1 MSAPGSCAHITIL
14 SSRPEQ
20 VAASLSF
27 TVRFA
32 RGLGLLFSFHWVTL
46 SALSLEEAVAFMA
59 LHFIL
64 QGLAESQSLMLR
76 LCWLCWL
83 CWLCCATLWEEER

>member
-1 MSAPGSCAHITIL
+1 
-14 SSRPEQ
+14 
-20 VAASLSF
+20 
-27 TVRFA
+27 
-32 RGLGLLFSFHWVTL
+32 
-46 SALSLEEAVAFMA
+46 MA

-76 LCWLCWL
+76 LCWLCWQCWL

>member
-1 MSAPGSCAHITIL
+1 
-14 SSRPEQ
+14 
-20 VAASLSF
+20 
-27 TVRFA
+27 
-32 RGLGLLFSFHWVTL
+32 
-46 SALSLEEAVAFMA
+46 MA

-83 CWLCCATLWEEER
+83 CCATLWEEER